1 MSENDTLICEGKFS
15 KAPWRFLFYTFLA
28 VLVVFAVS
36 VVLTVV
42 FNGLIKLAFLFFAIF
57 FGLLTLYLAII
68 CTKKSG
74 EYKSTKL
81 VVTDNKIA
89 GISADEDKTAFE
101 CELYRIENV
110 TLNQSLIGRIFKYAS
125 LTVKTS
131 IGVYFFPAITNGEEL
146 KTLLMDL
153 ALKAKDKSVIF

>member
-1 MSENDTLICEGKFS
+1 MSENDTLISEGKFS

-28 VLVVFAVS
+28 VLVVFAVA

-42 FNGLIKLAFLFFAIF
+42 FNGIIKLAFLFLAIF
-57 FGLLTLYLAII
+57 FGLLTPYLAVV
-68 CTKKSG
+68 CFKKIG
-74 EYKSTKL
+74 EYKNAKL

-131 IGVYFFPAITNGEEL
+131 MGVYFFPAVTNGEEL

-153 ALKAKDKSVIF
+153 ALKAKDKSIIF